1 MSIRTRVAVVQFFT
15 GRVIDSSF
23 SVVVTFKCLRRP
35 KYEQSEVWLLQ
46 TAAGER
52 DKKKKRWNTQTD
64 KRSSF

>member
-15 GRVIDSSF
+15 GRMIDSSF
-23 SVVVTFKCLRRP
+23 SVVKFKCLRRP

-52 DKKKKRWNTQTD
+52 DKKKGVTHKENW
-64 KRSSF
+64 

>member
-1 MSIRTRVAVVQFFT
+1 MSIQTRVVVVQFFT

-23 SVVVTFKCLRRP
+23 SVVTFKCLRRL

-52 DKKKKRWNTQTD
+52 DTKKKVKHTNW
-64 KRSSF
+64 